1 MQIERTKRTAQ
12 PPGGCYVP
20 QNTRKESQ
28 KSEGE
33 KCPRT
38 FLFRLRRHNPHAT
51 HSPQRFR
58 QYKLAVESHWMPV
71 AKARLHFVAALY
83 IIRHSFLNTRCKK
96 KKKCIR
102 STGGT
107 TANHSCKVQEGGC
120 CAGLP
125 QQKSGRSRRV
135 SKTGLACREK
145 RKGQRIATSPAD
157 KKPPIERPVII
168 AEDMTKPALS

>member
-96 KKKCIR
+96 KRKNAYVPPGAPQRITVVKSRKEDAVQGCPSRNLDEVVASAKQVWLVVKNVKVRGLRPAQQTR
-102 STGGT
+102 SPL
-107 TANHSCKVQEGGC
+107 SR
-120 CAGLP
+120 
-125 QQKSGRSRRV
+125 GRSSSRR
-135 SKTGLACREK
+135 T
-145 RKGQRIATSPAD
+145 
-157 KKPPIERPVII
+157 
-168 AEDMTKPALS
+168 